1 VELRLLMESDAQA
14 LWNLRMLAL
23 QTDPWSFVE
32 SPEELQ
38 AIGVEEY
45 ALRLR
50 NSNAANF
57 VFGAFEQDVL
67 IGMVGFYQ
75 EQPLKR
81 RHKGWIWGV
90 FVIPAARG
98 RGIAKSLMMEA
109 IQRTKSIPELEILL
123 ITVSLNQP
131 VPRALYA
138 SLGFRSI
145 GIEPKGLKIGDEH
158 LDEEHMVL
166 EFARLR

>member
-23 QTDPWSFVE
+23 QTDSGSFVE

>member
-1 VELRLLMESDAQA
+1 MELRLLMESDAQA